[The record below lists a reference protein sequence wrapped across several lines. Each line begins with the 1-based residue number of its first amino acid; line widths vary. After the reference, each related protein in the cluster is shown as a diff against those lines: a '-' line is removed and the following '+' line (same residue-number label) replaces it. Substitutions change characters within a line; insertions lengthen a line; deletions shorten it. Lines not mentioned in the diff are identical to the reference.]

1 MIYGRTEPE
10 QFEYTLYQ
18 IEIVPDEC
26 MYYRP
31 DRYNKYMWKL
41 FFEITMQTGAWKTSK
56 FKFVREGKVGLKV
69 CSHGQLCL
77 NRSSGRYIPRKL

>member
-1 MIYGRTEPE
+1 MIYGRTKPE

-18 IEIVPDEC
+18 IEIEPDGR

-31 DRYNKYMWKL
+31 DHYNKFMWKL
-41 FFEITMQTGAWKTSK
+41 FFEIPMQTGAWKTSK

-69 CSHGQLCL
+69 CRCGKLRL
-77 NRSSGRYIPRKL
+77 NLSTGRWRSQ